1 MRYSSAG
8 SFGRPGRNQDK
19 GEVFDMFWHI
29 LLALVGIVLGLYIL
43 GWIFYGLGLGLSTF
57 VDFLWRLFNWDWD

>member
-1 MRYSSAG
+1 
-8 SFGRPGRNQDK
+8 
-19 GEVFDMFWHI
+19 MFWHI